1 MRRMKQRT
9 LSLMLLAGVNGLFA
23 QDQIYFANGDTLECR
38 IILNTRKEKINPRSL
53 GIHAENLYE
62 YVAVEFQNDSVRIL
76 SPDQAK
82 GFRIGI
88 RPGQKAPGIFHS
100 LPVPFRVDAERY
112 RQDQSAKKD
121 HIFYEFIYS
130 NSNFTLYGRTEVIG
144 MELEYSPYIFR
155 HSDKQI
161 LRLHTKKKL
170 LQFMG
175 LSENTRTRKWLRK
188 MNGRWNFEALVELM
202 KN

>member
-1 MRRMKQRT
+1 
-9 LSLMLLAGVNGLFA
+9 MLLSGINGVSA
-23 QDQIYFANGDTLECR
+23 QDHIYLANGDTLECR

-76 SPDQAK
+76 SPDQVIS
-82 GFRIGI
+82 FQIGI

-100 LPVPFRVDAERY
+100 LPVSFRVDAERY
-112 RQDQSAKKD
+112 QQDQSVMKD

-130 NSNFTLYGRTEVIG
+130 NKNFTLYGRTEVIG

-161 LRLHTKKKL
+161 LRLHTKKQL

-175 LSENTRTRKWLRK
+175 LPENTRTRKWLRK

-202 KN
+202 KK

>member
-1 MRRMKQRT
+1 
-9 LSLMLLAGVNGLFA
+9 MLLAGFNGLSA
-23 QDQIYFANGDTLECR
+23 QDHIYLANGDTLECR
-38 IILNTRKEKINPRSL
+38 IILNTRKEKINPRTL

-76 SPDQAK
+76 SPDQVN
-82 GFRIGI
+82 GFRVGI
-88 RPGQKAPGIFHS
+88 RPGQKVPGFFHS
-100 LPVPFRVDAERY
+100 LPISFRVDADRY
-112 RQDQSAKKD
+112 RWDQSVKKN
-121 HIFYEFIYS
+121 HIFYEFIHS
-130 NSNFTLYGRTEVIG
+130 NKNFTLYGRTEVIG

-161 LRLHTKKKL
+161 LRLHTKKQL

-175 LSENTRTRKWLRK
+175 LPENTRTRKWLRK

-202 KN
+202 KK